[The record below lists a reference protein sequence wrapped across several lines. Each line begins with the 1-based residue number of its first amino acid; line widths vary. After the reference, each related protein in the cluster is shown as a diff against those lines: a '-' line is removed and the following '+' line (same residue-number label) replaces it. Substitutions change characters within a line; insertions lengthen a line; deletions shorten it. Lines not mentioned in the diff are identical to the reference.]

1 MAMAVPGQHGCVL
14 DSEQMRYRFFL
25 VAVLKAWL
33 QELELLR
40 AEMEAA
46 RRGAAEARE
55 ALSQPGALGLE
66 EPREVL
72 PWMLSVS
79 QRRGRRSSASCCS
92 RGHGGVTILE
102 TSGNS
107 MESCDT

>member
-14 DSEQMRYRFFL
+14 DSEQMRYCFFL

-46 RRGAAEARE
+46 RRGAGGPEPARGPGVRRAKRGSSLDAQRLAETRSAE
-55 ALSQPGALGLE
+55 LGQLLLSRP
-66 EPREVL
+66 
-72 PWMLSVS
+72 
-79 QRRGRRSSASCCS
+79 RRGYHT
-92 RGHGGVTILE
+92 GNIWKQHGKL
-102 TSGNS
+102 
-107 MESCDT
+107 